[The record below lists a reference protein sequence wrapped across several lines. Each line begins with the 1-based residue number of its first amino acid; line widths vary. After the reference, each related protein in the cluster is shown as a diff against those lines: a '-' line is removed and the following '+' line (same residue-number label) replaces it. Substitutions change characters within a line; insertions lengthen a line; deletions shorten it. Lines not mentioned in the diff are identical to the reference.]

1 MNSLGPQK
9 SIETNISKNSPF
21 HSDKK
26 FWPIFRPSIESD
38 KPQETIHWGTQVL
51 LTITLELID
60 AFFKT

>member
-1 MNSLGPQK
+1 MNSSGPQK

-21 HSDKK
+21 HSDKR
-26 FWPIFRPSIESD
+26 FWPIFRRFIEGD
-38 KPQETIHWGTQVL
+38 KPQETFYGGPQVL